1 MTYTED
7 QIREMFAQAAQ
18 VAGDAFAEA
27 RKNGFN
33 ARVDEL
39 DKKWN
44 KMYSAAVTARDA
56 AGYSKHTDGMR

>member
-1 MTYTED
+1 MPYTEE

-18 VAGDAFAEA
+18 LAGEAFAEA

-44 KMYSAAVTARDA
+44 KMYDAAVAAREA
-56 AGYSKHTDGMR
+56 AGFSKHIDGMR